1 MEISGLAPLA
11 QPIAERAAS
20 ARHDAG
26 AQSISHLQ
34 DMDAASRQSGTS
46 RAPVR
51 PGESAFA
58 RMLEADPRQDAKLKE
73 SCLQLEGLL
82 LKQMLNAMRKSVEKT
97 GLIDGGQAE
106 EIFTDML
113 YDKYA
118 EEMSRSQVLGLSRT
132 IYQQLTGGKKWV

>member
-1 MEISGLAPLA
+1 MEITGSMQQAMFAL
-11 QPIAERAAS
+11 
-20 ARHDAG
+20 DN
-26 AQSISHLQ
+26 
-34 DMDAASRQSGTS
+34 S
-46 RAPVR
+46 RAPGAALTQSMGQYSRSELPTR

-97 GLIDGGQAE
+97 GFIDGGQAE

-113 YDKYA
+113 YDTYA
-118 EEMSRSQVLGLSRT
+118 DEMSRAQTLGLSRT
-132 IYQQLTGGKKWV
+132 IYEQLTGGKKWV